1 MDATKGEFRPVRND
15 FRIFFM
21 TITTIIEYKE
31 NIASIQQYYFDFA
44 DYEGIASRSYN
55 FTYLTGTKSFLRK
68 NYNASIIVASYFNV
82 AKYTNY
88 INAHKQMLLEG

>member
-1 MDATKGEFRPVRND
+1 MDATKGEFRAVRND

-31 NIASIQQYYFDFA
+31 NIASIQQYYFDFT
-44 DYEGIASRSYN
+44 DYERIASRSYN
-55 FTYLTGTKSFLRK
+55 FKYLTGTKSFLRK

-82 AKYTNY
+82 AK
-88 INAHKQMLLEG
+88 